1 MKASGA
7 PQTRKEVTIMH
18 SYTLTGVRGFQTLA
32 LVFPFAALAA
42 GGGAQYPLVANPPWT
57 QQQELTPSGGGEGQ
71 FGYSVSLSG
80 TTAVIGSPGEA
91 AAYVF
96 VESGGVWSQQQELT
110 FPGSGDYTEFGY
122 SVSVSGDTAVVGA
135 PYVYGPGSVYVFVRS
150 NGVWTEQQA
159 LSAPGAV
166 AGLAGIDGFGT
177 SVSLSGNTVL
187 IGAPE
192 KTASLGAA
200 YVFVESGGV
209 WSVQPQ
215 LFASDGQVQDQFGSS
230 VSLSGN
236 TAVIGASGN
245 GGVAYVFG
253 LSGGVWNQ
261 QQELAPSDPAEND
274 LFGASVSLSGNTI
287 LVGAYGNNN
296 NQGAAYVFALS
307 GGTWSQQQKLIASA
321 AIEFGWSVS
330 LSGNTAVIGAA
341 GSDGV
346 AHVFVPSGGVW
357 TEQQELAD
365 SDATTNEHFG
375 NAVSLSGS
383 TIVIGAYDKT
393 VNSQAFNGAAYVFA
407 EATGS
412 TGTEPTITGV
422 GVSGGGADI
431 AQNAWI
437 SIYGSNLAP
446 ASVGTGLT
454 WSSAPSFA
462 SGQMPTALGG
472 VSVTVNGK
480 PAYIYFVSAAQINV
494 LTPLDSATGSV
505 AVEVNNGTA
514 TSAAYTA
521 NLEAS
526 SPGFLRFG
534 DGIHIAAE
542 HAGYTLLGPA
552 SMSVPGY
559 TFTPA
564 TPGETILLFG
574 DGFGLPV
581 STLTAG
587 SDVQTGALPT
597 PWPQVT
603 IGGTT
608 ATVQFAGLIS
618 PGLYQINVVVPSNA
632 ANGDNQV
639 IATYGGAS
647 SPTGAMIPV
656 AQ

>member
-1 MKASGA
+1 M
-7 PQTRKEVTIMH
+7 R
-18 SYTLTGVRGFQTLA
+18 SYTLTGVRRFQTLA
-32 LVFPFAALAA
+32 LVFPLAALAA
-42 GGGAQYPLVANPPWT
+42 GSGAQYPLVANPAWM

-71 FGYSVSLSG
+71 FGWSVSVSG
-80 TTAVIGSPGEA
+80 DTAVIGAPGSQ

-96 VESGGVWSQQQELT
+96 VESGGTWSQQQELT
-110 FPGSGDYTEFGY
+110 PPSSGNYSDFGY

-135 PYVYGPGSVYVFVRS
+135 PYVYGPGSAYVFERS

-166 AGLAGIDGFGT
+166 AGIVGIDGFGT

-192 KTASLGAA
+192 TTANLGAA

-245 GGVAYVFG
+245 GGVAYVFV
-253 LSGGVWNQ
+253 LSGGVWSQ
-261 QQELAPSDPAEND
+261 QQELAPSDPVVDN
-274 LFGASVSLSGNTI
+274 LFGASVSLSGNAVLI
-287 LVGAYGNNN
+287 GANGNNN
-296 NQGAAYVFALS
+296 YAGAAYVFGLS
-307 GGTWSQQQKLIASA
+307 GGTWSQQQKLVASDLGVTGG
-321 AIEFGWSVS
+321 FGESVW
-330 LSGNTAVIGAA
+330 LSGNTAVVGAPFGDTPGGA
-341 GSDGV
+341 Y
-346 AHVFVPSGGVW
+346 VFVESGGAW
-357 TEQQELAD
+357 TQQQELTA
-365 SDATTNEHFG
+365 SDAAVTDHFG
-375 NAVSLSGS
+375 GAVSLSGS

-393 VNSQAFNGAAYVFA
+393 VNSQAFNGAAYMFT
-407 EATGS
+407 EAA
-412 TGTEPTITGV
+412 GTQPVITGV
-422 GVSGGGADI
+422 GVSGGGANI

-480 PAYIYFVSAAQINV
+480 PAYIYFVSSAQVNV

-608 ATVQFAGLIS
+608 ATVQYAGLIS

-639 IATYGGAS
+639 IAAYGGAS
-647 SPTGAMIPV
+647 SPAGAMIPV
-656 AQ
+656 SQ